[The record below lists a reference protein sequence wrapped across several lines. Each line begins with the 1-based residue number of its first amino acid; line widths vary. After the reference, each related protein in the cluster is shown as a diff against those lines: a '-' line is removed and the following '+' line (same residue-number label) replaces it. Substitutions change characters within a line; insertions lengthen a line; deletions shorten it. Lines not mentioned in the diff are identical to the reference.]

1 MTPSLGHLHDAFG
14 RWIELPP
21 VEQGPPH
28 EILDVALAVVV
39 ANRMPGDPLWAFL
52 VAPPSGGKTEV
63 IRSLDDVADIY
74 PLSSLTAQ
82 TFASGFERKGTETS
96 LLPKIDGKTVTMKDF
111 GTVLTM
117 YREKKAEI
125 LAQLREIYDG
135 SFNKEFGNGKT
146 FKWSGKVG
154 LLAGVTPIIDREYAL
169 NQVLGERFLLYRVK
183 SAPARALARRAMAQR
198 QREGDQ
204 RRGLREIVAAFLD
217 TVPLGPPPLSEQ
229 MLDAIA
235 ALAEFTAVARSPVL
249 FDQRGEIDY
258 IPAPEGPGRLAKQL
272 ALLAQA
278 LAAVRAE
285 PDVALSS
292 YLTVFQVAQ
301 DTLPAQRRVMLE
313 VLLDPDRTEPPT
325 TTAVAAATRYPTA
338 TARRYLQE
346 LAAIRLVERLTDGP
360 GHPDRWQPSPLLVG
374 LLDAM
379 KKPMTE
385 STLFSCV
392 RESVVS
398 E

>member
-1 MTPSLGHLHDAFG
+1 
-14 RWIELPP
+14 
-21 VEQGPPH
+21 
-28 EILDVALAVVV
+28 
-39 ANRMPGDPLWAFL
+39 
-52 VAPPSGGKTEV
+52 
-63 IRSLDDVADIY
+63 
-74 PLSSLTAQ
+74 
-82 TFASGFERKGTETS
+82 
-96 LLPKIDGKTVTMKDF
+96 
-111 GTVLTM
+111 
-117 YREKKAEI
+117 
-125 LAQLREIYDG
+125 
-135 SFNKEFGNGKT
+135 
-146 FKWSGKVG
+146 
-154 LLAGVTPIIDREYAL
+154 
-169 NQVLGERFLLYRVK
+169 
-183 SAPARALARRAMAQR
+183 
-198 QREGDQ
+198 
-204 RRGLREIVAAFLD
+204 
-217 TVPLGPPPLSEQ
+217 

-285 PDVALSS
+285 PDVALPS

-392 RESVVS
+392 RERVVS